1 MTNDDGVDAP
11 GLLSLIEALYALGE
25 VIVVAPD
32 RNWSASG
39 HTKAMHK
46 PLRVEKRTLRD
57 GSPAYAAEGARRLT
71 DDAIQD
77 IMEFARDIRTGIDE
91 ADFDTK
97 QKIFE
102 LLDVQ
107 ANVDGDKS
115 QVSCAIANSIS
126 QKKLPTKPLA
136 GSFFLVEMAGIEPAS
151 EEFAPGLL
159 QA

>member
-1 MTNDDGVDAP
+1 
-11 GLLSLIEALYALGE
+11 
-25 VIVVAPD
+25 
-32 RNWSASG
+32 
-39 HTKAMHK
+39 MHK

-57 GSPAYAAEGARRLT
+57 DSPAYAAEGARRLT

-77 IMEFARDIRTGIDE
+77 IMEFARDIRTRIDE

-107 ANVDGDKS
+107 VNVDGDKS